1 MAFTNVENHLISPHL
16 LGASVDATSE
26 SYGPHDNDELFTD
39 VNDCQNAESTLFSG
53 ASNFDGT
60 NCNDGIE
67 AVDEKSDQDSQS
79 NLDNLVEIYTQE
91 LTSNYEKINC
101 VPMTDQ
107 LHRLQTII
115 RDIKSTRSEFI
126 FAADRL
132 IRLVI
137 EAGLDMLP
145 ITDDPV
151 NTPGGYEF
159 PGSAWTKSSCGV
171 SIIRSGEAMENGLRD
186 CCRSIRIGKILV
198 QTDEETGKAQ
208 VYYSK
213 FPPLVNKRIILL
225 MYPILNYDSTVSE
238 AVKVLEQHGVNT
250 KQIILLTLFAT
261 PKGVQNLNSKY
272 PNMTI
277 LTTEISSSIPGH
289 FSTKYFG
296 TS

>member
-1 MAFTNVENHLISPHL
+1 MGLISRVSSRTYRYL
-16 LGASVDATSE
+16 ADSLTMTAEVQAQALDNCIRISTNTSE
-26 SYGPHDNDELFTD
+26 SCPNDPNIAELGS
-39 VNDCQNAESTLFSG
+39 QSTL
-53 ASNFDGT
+53 DD
-60 NCNDGIE
+60 CNPE
-67 AVDEKSDQDSQS
+67 
-79 NLDNLVEIYTQE
+79 NLVEIYTEE
-91 LTSNYEKINC
+91 LTSKYDKIKC
-101 VPMTDQ
+101 VPMNEQ

-115 RDIKSTRSEFI
+115 RDVRSNRSEFI

-137 EAGLDMLP
+137 EAGLDLLP
-145 ITDDPV
+145 TTEDPV
-151 NTPGGYEF
+151 TTPGGYEYT
-159 PGSAWTKSSCGV
+159 GSKWSKSSCGV

-186 CCRSIRIGKILV
+186 CCRSIRIGKILI

-213 FPPLVNKRIILL
+213 FPPLINKRIILL

-238 AVKVLEQHGVNT
+238 AVSVLEAAGVNT

-261 PKGVQNLNSKY
+261 PNGVQMLNSKY

-277 LTTEISSSIPGH
+277 LTSEISSSIPGH